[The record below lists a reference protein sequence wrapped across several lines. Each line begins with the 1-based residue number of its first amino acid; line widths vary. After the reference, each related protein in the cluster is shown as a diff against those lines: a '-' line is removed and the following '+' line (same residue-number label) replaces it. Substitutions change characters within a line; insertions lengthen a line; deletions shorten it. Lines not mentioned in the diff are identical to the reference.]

1 MDEIE
6 KYIVLFK
13 KAKQN
18 KQILHIPNMFSI
30 VPTWNQFINNLNY
43 KFNTKKT
50 TPIEDFRLHN
60 DVLIYNKLDPVVLN
74 LIDKDNN
81 TFNIPQVLS
90 NLNIL
95 NNIFQQKSSSTKALL
110 NFVGNE
116 NSYYIHADDHDVV
129 SWHCIGQMEWRV
141 YPDLEL
147 DLNQPPPTKVNS
159 NYVSYFLNPGDLLF
173 CPKGIIHQ
181 VLTLEPRASIIYDF
195 HLGENN

>member
-1 MDEIE
+1 MNEIE
-6 KYIVLFK
+6 KYIALFK
-13 KAKQN
+13 EAKQN

-50 TPIEDFRLHN
+50 ILLEDFKFHN
-60 DVLIYNKLDPVVLN
+60 DVLIYNKLDPVVFN
-74 LIDKDNN
+74 LIHEDTNAFD
-81 TFNIPQVLS
+81 IPQVLLNS
-90 NLNIL
+90 NIL
-95 NNIFQQKSSSTKALL
+95 NNIFQQKTFSAKALL

-116 NSYYIHADDHDVV
+116 SLYYIHADDHDVV

-159 NYVSYFLNPGDLLF
+159 DYVSYFLNPGDLLF
-173 CPKGIIHQ
+173 SPKGIIHQ
-181 VLTLEPRASIIYDF
+181 VVTPEPRASIIYAF
-195 HLGENN
+195 Y

>member
-6 KYIVLFK
+6 KHIALFK
-13 KAKQN
+13 EAKQN

-43 KFNTKKT
+43 KFNIKKT
-50 TPIEDFRLHN
+50 TSLEDFRLHN
-60 DVLIYNKLDPVVLN
+60 DVLIYNKLDPVVFN
-74 LIDKDNN
+74 LIHEDINAFD
-81 TFNIPQVLS
+81 IPQVLL

-95 NNIFQQKSSSTKALL
+95 KNIFQQKTSSAKALL

-116 NSYYIHADDHDVV
+116 SLYYIHADDHDVV

-159 NYVSYFLNPGDLLF
+159 DYVSYFLNPGDLLF
-173 CPKGIIHQ
+173 SPKGIIHQ
-181 VLTLEPRASIIYDF
+181 VVIPEPRASIIYAF
-195 HLGENN
+195 H